1 MSRLEVSREIVG
13 CQLDPIEFEWKERDA
28 ILYALGIGARP
39 PEDLDFLYEA
49 RGPRVLPTFALIPN
63 WYAVRG
69 LGQRIDTKGCTVVH
83 AEQQLE
89 LARPLPAR
97 GKVEA
102 RAWIAGAWDKGK
114 SSLIE
119 LAAEAR
125 DGHGPLFSTRSA
137 VMILGLGGWGGER
150 GPAGASAEPATR
162 TPDLVLR
169 EEVRPEQAAIY
180 RLSGDLNPL
189 HIDPERAKA
198 AGFDGVFI
206 HGLCTLGIAGRA
218 LLGPVCAGDPDA
230 LVSLGARFAQP
241 VYPGEPLEIHVWR
254 TASDSFEFSAAQAG
268 RAVLTRGH
276 ARGRSA

>member
-1 MSRLEVSREIVG
+1 MSRLEISREIVG
-13 CQLDPIEFEWKERDA
+13 MQLDPIEFEWKERDA
-28 ILYALGIGARP
+28 ILYALGVGARP

-49 RGPRVLPTFALIPN
+49 RGPRVLPTFALIAN

-89 LARPLPAR
+89 LARPLPATGR
-97 GKVEA
+97 VEA
-102 RAWIAGAWDKGK
+102 RARIAAAWDKGK

-119 LAAEAR
+119 LAAEGR
-125 DGHGPLFSTRSA
+125 DAQGPLFSTRSA
-137 VMILGLGGWGGER
+137 VLVLGLGGWGGER
-150 GPAGASAEPATR
+150 GPAAAVGESATR
-162 TPDLVLR
+162 APDLILR
-169 EEVRPEQAAIY
+169 KEVRPEQAAIY

-206 HGLCTLGIAGRA
+206 HGLCTLGIAGHA
-218 LLGPVCAGDPDA
+218 LLGPLCAGNPDA
-230 LVSLGARFAQP
+230 LASLGARFAQP
-241 VYPGEPLEIHVWR
+241 VYPGSPLVIRVWR
-254 TASDSFEFSAAQAG
+254 SAPDALEFGAEQEG

-276 ARGRSA
+276 ARRRSS

>member
-1 MSRLEVSREIVG
+1 MARAEISREIVG
-13 CQLDPIEFEWKERDA
+13 LTLDPIEFEWVERDA
-28 ILYALGIGARP
+28 ILYALGVGARP

-49 RGPRVLPTFALIPN
+49 RGPRVLPSFALIAN

-69 LGQRIDTKGCTVVH
+69 LGQKIDTKGCTVVH

-89 LARPLPAR
+89 LMRPLPPVGRVQAGAR
-97 GKVEA
+97 
-102 RAWIAGAWDKGK
+102 IAAAWDKGK

-125 DGHGPLFSTRSA
+125 DAEGLLFSTRSA
-137 VMILGLGGWGGER
+137 VMVLGLGGWGGER
-150 GPAGASAEPATR
+150 GPAGAGGEPPSR
-162 TPDLVLR
+162 NPDLVLR

-198 AGFDGVFI
+198 AGFDAAFI

-218 LLGPVCAGDPDA
+218 LLGPLCAGDSDA
-230 LVSLGARFAQP
+230 FASLAARFAQP
-241 VYPGEPLEIHVWR
+241 VYPGRPLEIRVWR
-254 TASDSFEFSAAQAG
+254 VSPDSLAFSAAQEG
-268 RAVLTRGH
+268 RAVLSRGH
-276 ARGRSA
+276 ARRRS

>member
-1 MSRLEVSREIVG
+1 MGRLEVSRDIVG
-13 CQLDPIEFEWKERDA
+13 RQLDPIEFEWKERDA
-28 ILYALGIGARP
+28 ILYALGVGARP
-39 PEDLDFLYEA
+39 PEDLDLLYEA
-49 RGPRVLPTFALIPN
+49 RGPRVLPTFALIAN

-69 LGQRIDTKGCTVVH
+69 LGQLIDTKGCTVVH

-89 LARPLPAR
+89 LARPLLAR
-97 GKVEA
+97 GRVEA
-102 RAWIAGAWDKGK
+102 RARIAAAWDKGK

-125 DGHGPLFSTRSA
+125 DENGLLFSTRSS
-137 VMILGLGGWGGER
+137 VLVLGLGGWGGER
-150 GPAGASAEPATR
+150 GPAGATTQPLAQ
-162 TPDLVLR
+162 TPDLSLR

-189 HIDPERAKA
+189 HIDPERAKS

-218 LLGPVCAGDPDA
+218 LLGPLCAGDPDA

-241 VYPGEPLEIHVWR
+241 VYPGQPLDVHVWR
-254 TASDSFEFSAAQAG
+254 TALDSLDFSAEQAG

-276 ARGRSA
+276 ARRRSA